1 MTDTATTTDAF
12 RARWDNI
19 GRRMLDGD
27 ESALRELMTVFGPR
41 LTAYVGRRLGNADD
55 ADDLMSRAYER
66 LWRKR
71 ELWDPTRGSYLAWAR
86 TILRNMITDAYR
98 ARASR
103 SNSVHQVLVHDL
115 DDWMTGLPDES
126 RPDLLDDMDREEELD
141 RVMRWMDELNAN
153 HRRALLMRAR
163 DEMAMADVATA
174 TNANENTVKVWI
186 FRAKQTLRA
195 RRAAYDAA
203 GG

>member
-71 ELWDPTRGSYLAWAR
+71 ELWDPARGAYLAWAR

-98 ARASR
+98 ARAR
-103 SNSVHQVLVHDL
+103 HSNRVHQVLVHDL
-115 DDWMTGLPDES
+115 DDWMTALPDES
-126 RPDLLDDMDREEELD
+126 QPDLLGDMGREEELD
-141 RVMRWMDELNAN
+141 RAMRWMGELNAN